1 MAVEGRAAWARG
13 SSHLKE
19 AGEQAGMASRPS
31 EKERILSAPCQRVG
45 RTTPI
50 EH

>member
-13 SSHLKE
+13 SSCLKE
-19 AGEQAGMASRPS
+19 AGEQAGVASRPS
-31 EKERILSAPCQRVG
+31 EHNRILSAPCQRVG